1 MTDTIDPILNDRVS
15 RRAVL
20 AAASVVPATAL
31 VAAHAQSSGNA
42 PLSSG
47 RTHNKA
53 ALVTGA
59 SRGIGAAIAQ
69 RLARDGYQVVINYR
83 GSKDQAV
90 ALVRE
95 IQRAGGQALEA
106 QADVGDSQAV
116 RQLFD
121 TCEQSFGGIDVVVA
135 NAGVAHTVPFAEMT
149 DEDFEHIMNV
159 NIRGSFY
166 TLREAAR
173 RVREGGHII
182 ALSSSLTVLRSPGSG
197 PYAASKAALE
207 VFVNVLAK
215 ELAGR
220 QISVNAV
227 APGPVNTSL
236 FTTGKTPEQIA
247 AVAARTPH
255 KRLGEPADIAAV
267 VAALCGPDCAWING
281 QVIFANGG
289 LV

>member
-95 IQRAGGQALEA
+95 IQRAG
-106 QADVGDSQAV
+106 
-116 RQLFD
+116 
-121 TCEQSFGGIDVVVA
+121 
-135 NAGVAHTVPFAEMT
+135 
-149 DEDFEHIMNV
+149 
-159 NIRGSFY
+159 
-166 TLREAAR
+166 
-173 RVREGGHII
+173 
-182 ALSSSLTVLRSPGSG
+182 
-197 PYAASKAALE
+197 
-207 VFVNVLAK
+207 
-215 ELAGR
+215 
-220 QISVNAV
+220 
-227 APGPVNTSL
+227 
-236 FTTGKTPEQIA
+236 
-247 AVAARTPH
+247 
-255 KRLGEPADIAAV
+255 
-267 VAALCGPDCAWING
+267 
-281 QVIFANGG
+281 
-289 LV
+289 